1 MKKKKR
7 DFFNYEYWIF
17 HKQHFM
23 SILSESRES
32 LARPS
37 IQSVN
42 ADNVRVGS
50 LTAVG
55 RLAKKRGK

>member
-1 MKKKKR
+1 
-7 DFFNYEYWIF
+7 
-17 HKQHFM
+17 M
-23 SILSESRES
+23 SILSESQES
-32 LARPS
+32 LACPS